1 MTTLFPIWSY
11 LIHVITMCLVIGC
24 KSAISAVLKRPGGTP
39 QAAIIFEFF
48 DELLSSMAWVI
59 FSLECPVV
67 GVAWSKTSLLT
78 IIALRLFL
86 APPFLGSTHFNPCVT
101 LYQYLL
107 GVGVDSGSEVKKPSL
122 TTSLLHLLAEILAI
136 PLGSLFSILTW
147 TALAE
152 NDLSSDH
159 IYFMNA
165 QPEFF
170 LSVSSPTGFVI
181 ELSISFVM
189 FLLAILL
196 PDTRIYR
203 ISQVL
208 LMTFLISIFGSMT
221 GAFINPIAA
230 LTFLLMWHRG
240 ILGPS
245 SLASHFFVF
254 WLGPLVGTA
263 MAVGVVRT
271 YFIQKSRVE

>member
-1 MTTLFPIWSY
+1 MTLFPIWSY
-11 LIHVITMCLVIGC
+11 VIHAITVCLVIGC
-24 KSAISAVLKRPGGTP
+24 RSAISAVLKRGGTS
-39 QAAIIFEFF
+39 QAAIIFKFF
-48 DELLSSMAWVI
+48 DELLSSTAWVV

-67 GVAWSKTSLLT
+67 GITRSKTSLLA

-86 APPFLGSTHFNPCVT
+86 APPFLGSTHFNPCGT
-101 LYQYLL
+101 LYRYLL
-107 GVGVDSGSEVKKPSL
+107 GVGVDQDITKPSL
-122 TTSLLHLLAEILAI
+122 RTSLVHLLAETLAI
-136 PLGSLFSILTW
+136 PLGSLISMATW
-147 TALAE
+147 TILAE
-152 NDLSSDH
+152 NNLSSDH
-159 IYFMNA
+159 TYFLDA

-189 FLLAILL
+189 FLLSILL
-196 PDTRIYR
+196 PETRVYR

-208 LMTFLISIFGSMT
+208 LMTFLISIFGPMT
-221 GAFINPIAA
+221 GAFINPMVA

-240 ILGPS
+240 MLGLS
-245 SLASHFFVF
+245 ALASHFFVF